1 MILSPYLSSRPGSAR
16 TCGVWMDSRKIAPP
30 SPSIRNACAPIVT
43 SFRFTENKFRPVV
56 SLMRNP
62 AARHSNLSC
71 PKNKWFSSKP
81 FGSRVFIEKLRED
94 SLKVV
99 VKGIGKESNCKKRK
113 TNRKQWNTWNFLCR
127 FVKTN
132 FFQYILMWLHMPMNI
147 IIIIIVS

>member
-1 MILSPYLSSRPGSAR
+1 MWNNLFINKLKAHDILIIHFKSKMILVNEFKYYIVPITNVLWVSNPMIATTYLSSRPGSAR
-16 TCGVWMDSRKIAPP
+16 TWGVWMDSRKMAPP

-43 SFRFTENKFRPVV
+43 SFRFTENKFRPLV

-94 SLKVV
+94 SL
-99 VKGIGKESNCKKRK
+99 
-113 TNRKQWNTWNFLCR
+113 
-127 FVKTN
+127 
-132 FFQYILMWLHMPMNI
+132 
-147 IIIIIVS
+147 

>member
-1 MILSPYLSSRPGSAR
+1 MVNKGIKVHFIHQLFLNIRSVTVSNPTIPHPYLSSRPGSAR
-16 TCGVWMDSRKIAPP
+16 TCGVWIDSRKMAPP

-62 AARHSNLSC
+62 AARHSNLSW

-94 SLKVV
+94 SLKVGKHLSYKNKRQTEI
-99 VKGIGKESNCKKRK
+99 VKCIKHHVQFC
-113 TNRKQWNTWNFLCR
+113 
-127 FVKTN
+127 
-132 FFQYILMWLHMPMNI
+132 
-147 IIIIIVS
+147 